1 MGESGRREREGR
13 EEKERKSLLLSPLA
27 LTALHTHAWMPTL
40 PAGEEELQ
48 GQGEHEALPA
58 ASLYVPAPHD
68 THAPPL
74 GPVYPALHK
83 HAWISTLPAGEEEL
97 LGQGEHEALPA
108 ASLYVSV
115 HQRAASRVVSASC
128 LTLLEVKKA

>member
-1 MGESGRREREGR
+1 
-13 EEKERKSLLLSPLA
+13 
-27 LTALHTHAWMPTL
+27 MPTL
-40 PAGEEELQ
+40 PAGEEELP

-58 ASLYVPAPHD
+58 ASLYVPAPHGEHEAMPAASLCVPAPHD

-97 LGQGEHEALPA
+97 QGQGEHEAMPA

-128 LTLLEVKKA
+128 LTLLEVRKA

>member
-1 MGESGRREREGR
+1 MAAECLPAAQATQLPIFSVY
-13 EEKERKSLLLSPLA
+13 P
-27 LTALHTHAWMPTL
+27 ALHKHAWISTL
-40 PAGEEELQ
+40 PAGEEELP

-83 HAWISTLPAGEEEL
+83 HAWIPTLPAGEEES
-97 LGQGEHEALPA
+97 LGQSVHEAAPSPEKEPA
-108 ASLYVSV
+108 GQLTQTVA
-115 HQRAASRVVSASC
+115 RARVMW
-128 LTLLEVKKA
+128 